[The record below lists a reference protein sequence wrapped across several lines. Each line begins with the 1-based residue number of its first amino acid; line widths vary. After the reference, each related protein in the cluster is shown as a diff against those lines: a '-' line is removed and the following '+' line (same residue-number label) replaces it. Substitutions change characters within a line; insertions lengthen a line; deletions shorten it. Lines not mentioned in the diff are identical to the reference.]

1 MALSNEQFEKI
12 KRTLEERRLANSR
25 ISEARKKEILE
36 KIPSYRE
43 LENETASLSL
53 SCAEKLISETDSVSR
68 SRELESLRERIGKI
82 NESKKELI
90 KEAGFP
96 ADYLEPVYS
105 CDKCHD
111 TGFVDGKKCNCFKQ
125 LEIQIL
131 YDHSNMSAFL
141 KDNNFERLT
150 YDYHIGEDLTHFKN
164 AVDTCKKFI
173 NNFDNDYHNLL
184 FYGNV
189 GTGKSFLSGCVAKEL
204 LDKGHSIVYFSAEQL
219 FRSISALYYDHD
231 HNAERDALFDTLH
244 ESDLL
249 IIDDLGTEFTNE
261 FTRSQLF
268 SIFNQR
274 ITNRRPLVI
283 STNLTLEDIKK
294 NYSERFL
301 SRLAENSYICNLKGP
316 DIRIIKK
323 RENEYNQ

>member
-25 ISEARKKEILE
+25 LHDERKKELFD
-36 KIPSYRE
+36 KLPMLRE
-43 LENETASLSL
+43 LENETASLSVKT
-53 SCAEKLISETDSVSR
+53 AEKLISETDTAVR
-68 SRELESLRERIGKI
+68 DRELKALRERISEI
-82 NESKKELI
+82 NVSKKEII

-105 CDKCHD
+105 CDKCQD
-111 TGFVDGKKCNCFKQ
+111 TGFVDGKKCSCFKQ
-125 LEIQIL
+125 LEIQLL

-141 KDNNFERLT
+141 KDNNFEKLT
-150 YDYHIGEDLTHFKN
+150 YDYHKGDDLTHFKN
-164 AVDTCKKFI
+164 AVETCKKFI

-184 FYGNV
+184 FYGTV

-249 IIDDLGTEFTNE
+249 IIDDLGTEFANE

-283 STNLTLEDIKK
+283 STNLTLEDIRK
-294 NYSERFL
+294 NYSDRFL
-301 SRLAENSYICNLKGP
+301 SRLAENSYICNLKGS
-316 DIRIIKK
+316 DIRIRKK
-323 RENEYNQ
+323 IENEYN